1 MKTYKVNAWISTGYT
16 FIVKANNA
24 EEAKQKVKDG
34 EIAIDYDKLSKEC
47 YWDFGDIYLDDV
59 IEIDYEREQ
68 QIQSII
74 SLYKKVWG
82 NNAIEAA
89 VSTFSTLCTNEQ
101 LDVLKKSLE
110 NRKENN
116 E

>member
-1 MKTYKVNAWISTGYT
+1 MKKYKVNAWISTGYT
-16 FIVKANNA
+16 FIVEANNA

-34 EIAIDYDKLSKEC
+34 EIKIDYDKLSKEC
-47 YWDFGDIYLDDV
+47 YWDFGDIHLDDV
-59 IEIDYEREQ
+59 IEIEYEREQ
-68 QIQSII
+68 QIESII
-74 SLYKKVWG
+74 SLYKKIWSD
-82 NNAIEAA
+82 NAIEAA
-89 VSTFSTLCTNEQ
+89 ISAFSTLCTNEQ